1 MIWAILALLVVTLF
15 AGIPIGF
22 ALMITA
28 AISMWWVGMDLVT
41 LPVQMFS
48 GVNSFT
54 LLAIPLFILMG
65 ELMTSSTIAERLVA
79 LASALVGWLR
89 GGLTH
94 VVVLTAAFVSE
105 MSGSGVADAA
115 ILSKVFVSNMEEK
128 GYPRPF
134 AAAVVSSSAALGI
147 IIPPSIPAVIY
158 GVTTN
163 TSISDLFLAGFVPGI
178 ILALAL
184 MMANYV
190 FAVRGDYAVLQPF
203 ELRRLGT
210 AIKGALVPMIIPV
223 VVLGGMI
230 FGVFTPTEAAGIGC
244 FVAFVFGVVSRELTP
259 LVIWQILVTTAR
271 QSSVV
276 MMLVAG
282 SAVLGQVF
290 ANEQL
295 PQAIA
300 HAMTAVTNDKVVML
314 LLINIFLF
322 VVGMFLHATAAIII
336 IVPILYPIVTQLGV
350 DPVHFGMVVCLNL
363 AIGQQTPPVASIVL
377 TVCASTR
384 VKLGDLMRYNWW
396 FIGVMFIVLLIV
408 TYIPA
413 TTIWFK

>member
-1 MIWAILALLVVTLF
+1 MIWAILALLVVLLF
-15 AGIPIGF
+15 IDIPIGF

-79 LASALVGWLR
+79 LASALVGWMR

-94 VVVLTAAFVSE
+94 TVVATSAFISE

-115 ILSKVFVSNMEEK
+115 VLSKVFVNNMEQK

-158 GVTTN
+158 GVTTD
-163 TSISDLFLAGFVPGI
+163 TSISDLFLAGFVPGV
-178 ILALAL
+178 ILALSL
-184 MMANYV
+184 MAANYV
-190 FAVRGDYAVLQPF
+190 FAVRGNYAVLQPF
-203 ELRRLGT
+203 EMKRLGL
-210 AIKGALVPMIIPV
+210 AIKDALVPMIIPV

-230 FGVFTPTEAAGIGC
+230 FGFFTPTEAAGIGC
-244 FVAFVFGVVSRELTP
+244 FVAFAFGVAARELTP
-259 LVIWQILVTTAR
+259 SVIWQILVTTAR

-282 SAVLGQVF
+282 SAVLGQVL

-300 HAMTAVTNDKVVML
+300 QSMTAVTNDKVVML
-314 LLINIFLF
+314 FLINAFLF

-336 IVPILYPIVTQLGV
+336 IVPILFPIVTKLGV
-350 DPVHFGMVVCLNL
+350 DPVHFGMIVCLNL
-363 AIGQQTPPVASIVL
+363 SIGQQTPPVASIVL

-384 VKLGDLMRYNWW
+384 VKLHDMMRYNWW
-396 FIGVMFIVLLIV
+396 FIGVMFIVLLLV

>member
-1 MIWAILALLVVTLF
+1 MIWAILALLVVLLF
-15 AGIPIGF
+15 IDIPIGF

-79 LASALVGWLR
+79 LASALVGWMR

-94 VVVLTAAFVSE
+94 TVVATSAFISE

-115 ILSKVFVSNMEEK
+115 VLSKVFVNNMEQK

-158 GVTTN
+158 GVTTD
-163 TSISDLFLAGFVPGI
+163 TSISDLFLAGFVPGV
-178 ILALAL
+178 ILALSL
-184 MMANYV
+184 MAANYV
-190 FAVRGDYAVLQPF
+190 FAVRGNYAVLQPF
-203 ELRRLGT
+203 EMKRLGL
-210 AIKGALVPMIIPV
+210 AIKDALVPMIIPV

-230 FGVFTPTEAAGIGC
+230 FGFFTPTEAAGIGC
-244 FVAFVFGVVSRELTP
+244 FVAFAFGVAARELTP
-259 LVIWQILVTTAR
+259 SVIWQILVTTAR

-282 SAVLGQVF
+282 SAVLGQVL

-300 HAMTAVTNDKVVML
+300 QSMTAVTNDKVVML
-314 LLINIFLF
+314 FLINAFLF

-336 IVPILYPIVTQLGV
+336 IVPILFPIVTELGV
-350 DPVHFGMVVCLNL
+350 DPVHFGMIVCLNL
-363 AIGQQTPPVASIVL
+363 SIGQQTPPVASIVL

-384 VKLGDLMRYNWW
+384 VKLHDMMRYNWW
-396 FIGVMFIVLLIV
+396 FIGVMFIVLLLV

>member
-1 MIWAILALLVVTLF
+1 MIWAILALLVILLF
-15 AGIPIGF
+15 VGIPIGF

-28 AISMWWVGMDLVT
+28 ALSMWWVGMDLVT

-79 LASALVGWLR
+79 LASALVGWIR

-94 VVVLTAAFVSE
+94 AAVVSSAFISE

-115 ILSKVFVSNMEEK
+115 VLSKVFVSNMVDK

-158 GVTTN
+158 GVTTD

-184 MMANYV
+184 MATNYV
-190 FAVRGDYAVLQPF
+190 FAVRGNYAVLQPF
-203 ELRRLGT
+203 EVKRLGL
-210 AIKGALVPMIIPV
+210 AFKDSLVPMIIPI

-230 FGVFTPTEAAGIGC
+230 FGFFTPTEAAGIGC
-244 FVAFVFGVVSRELTP
+244 FVAFVFGVVARELTP
-259 LVIWQILVTTAR
+259 SLIWQILVATAK

-282 SAVLGQVF
+282 SAVLGQVL

-300 HAMTAVTNDKVVML
+300 QSMTALTENKVLML
-314 LLINIFLF
+314 LLINVFLF
-322 VVGMFLHATAAIII
+322 VIGMFLHATAAIII
-336 IVPILYPIVTQLGV
+336 IVPILFPIVTQLGV
-350 DPVHFGMVVCLNL
+350 DPVHFGMIVCLNL
-363 AIGQQTPPVASIVL
+363 SIGQQTPPVASIVL
-377 TVCASTR
+377 TVCAITKVR
-384 VKLGDLMRYNWW
+384 LHDLMRYNWW
-396 FIGVMFIVLLIV
+396 FIGVMFIVLLLV
-408 TYIPA
+408 TYVPA

>member
-1 MIWAILALLVVTLF
+1 MIWGILALLLF
-15 AGIPIGF
+15 LLLIDIPIGF

-28 AISMWWVGMDLVT
+28 ALAMWWAGMDLVT

-65 ELMTSSTIAERLVA
+65 ELMTSSTIADRLVA
-79 LASALVGWLR
+79 LSSALVGWIR

-94 VVVLTAAFVSE
+94 AVVVTAAFISE

-115 ILSKVFVSNMEEK
+115 VLSKVFVTNMEEK

-158 GVTTN
+158 GVTTD
-163 TSISDLFLAGFVPGI
+163 TSISDLFLAGFVPGV

-184 MMANYV
+184 MAANYV
-190 FAVRGDYAVLQPF
+190 FAVRGNYAVLQPF
-203 ELRRLGT
+203 EVKALGL
-210 AIKGALVPMIIPV
+210 AIIDALVPMIIPV

-230 FGVFTPTEAAGIGC
+230 FGFFTPTEAAGIGC
-244 FVAFVFGVVSRELTP
+244 FVAFVFGVVARELTP
-259 LVIWQILVTTAR
+259 PIIWQILVTTAR

-282 SAVLGQVF
+282 SAVLGQVL

-300 HAMTAVTNDKVVML
+300 KSMAAVTNDKVLML
-314 LLINIFLF
+314 FLINAFLF

-350 DPVHFGMVVCLNL
+350 DPVHFGMIVCINL

-377 TVCASTR
+377 TVCASSR
-384 VKLGDLMRYNWW
+384 VRLGDLMRYNWW
-396 FIGVMFIVLLIV
+396 FIGVMFIVLTIV

>member
-28 AISMWWVGMDLVT
+28 AISMWWVGIDLVT

-184 MMANYV
+184 MTANYA
-190 FAVRGDYAVLQPF
+190 FAVRGNYAVLQPF
-203 ELRRLGT
+203 ELRRLGI

-259 LVIWQILVTTAR
+259 RVIWQILVTTAR